1 MILLRSLLIAP
12 RLRPVTAIAIL
23 SMACALTIGCGRQR
37 RIGCPEGAGACGS
50 ALPATTAVDASVTA
64 GVPSATPTAT
74 EVPAP
79 TAQTQSPV
87 AGLPP
92 ATIGPDALAT
102 INACVPGSVQ
112 HVSDCASDGASGVEG
127 EVLVGPTCPVERADS
142 PCPDR
147 PAQLYVWTSILSGSD
162 TPIGNPMTQSGTD
175 GRFRLALPPGTYM
188 LDAGPCSPTMFC
200 GPNSS
205 LPRITPQ
212 IVTVRTGA
220 FTKIILHGDTG
231 IR

>member
-1 MILLRSLLIAP
+1 MTLLRALLIAP

-23 SMACALTIGCGRQR
+23 AMACALTIGCGRQR
-37 RIGCPEGAGACGS
+37 RTGCPEGAGACGS
-50 ALPATTAVDASVTA
+50 ALPATTDVDASVTA

-74 EVPAP
+74 TVPEP
-79 TAQTQSPV
+79 TPPSRSAV

-92 ATIGPDALAT
+92 ATIGPDALTT
-102 INACVPGSVQ
+102 INACMPAYVQ

-147 PAQLYVWTSILSGSD
+147 PADVYVWASILSASG
-162 TPIGNPMTQSGTD
+162 TPVASPVTQSGTD
-175 GRFRLALPPGTYM
+175 GHFRLALTPGTYTVT
-188 LDAGPCSPTMFC
+188 AGRCSPTIC
-200 GPNSS
+200 PPNSS
-205 LPRITPQ
+205 LPRVTPQ
-212 IVTVRTGA
+212 TVTVRAGA
-220 FTKIILHGDTG
+220 FTEITLHGDTG